1 MYSKEEIKK
10 FRADFWDG
18 FQKFS
23 ASRRRKLGKPKTWV
37 MQNTGIKAI
46 DLKFLIDKKNASVG
60 IDVVSKSL
68 DKKVAYWNKLLG
80 LQNLLNQEF
89 DQEVIWNDMFILDSG
104 KDIIRIAVYK
114 EQVNIFDKTCWWDT
128 YGFFF
133 ENMIKFEDFLEEYK
147 DILRVQQ
154 EI

>member
-1 MYSKEEIKK
+1 MYSKEEIRK

-23 ASRRRKLGKPKTWV
+23 ATRRRKLGKPKQWV
-37 MQNTGIKAI
+37 MQNTGINAL
-46 DLKFLIDKKNASVG
+46 DLKFHIDHKTASVG
-60 IDVVSKSL
+60 LDVVSKSL

-80 LQNLLNQEF
+80 LQVILNGMFE
-89 DQEVIWNDMFILDSG
+89 QEVIWDDMYTLESG

-114 EQVNIFDKTCWWDT
+114 ENVGILKKESWWEV

-133 ENMIKFEDFLEEYK
+133 DNMILFEDWLEEYK
-147 DILRVQQ
+147 DILKIQQ
-154 EI
+154 KI